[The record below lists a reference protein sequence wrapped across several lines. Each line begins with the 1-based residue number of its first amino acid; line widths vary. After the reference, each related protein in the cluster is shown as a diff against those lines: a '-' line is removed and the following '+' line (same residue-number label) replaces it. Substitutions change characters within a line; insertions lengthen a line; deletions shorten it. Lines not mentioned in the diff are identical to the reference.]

1 MDLRSTYRLITPN
14 VATGTQEFPIYNSDT
29 DGNMVVCLYE
39 DRGRIFGSRLLML
52 LEADT
57 SHVHLE
63 SVLTRY
69 TELQKLNAEYHTAF
83 LKVAS
88 ETPQVVKILNLTGE
102 HNYEAV

>member
-1 MDLRSTYRLITPN
+1 MRSTYRLITPN

-39 DRGRIFGSRLLML
+39 DRGRIFGSWLLML
-52 LEADT
+52 CEADT

-69 TELQKLNAEYHTAF
+69 TEELQKLNAEYHTAS

-88 ETPQVVKILNLTGE
+88 EIPQVVKILNLTGE
-102 HNYEAV
+102 HNYETV